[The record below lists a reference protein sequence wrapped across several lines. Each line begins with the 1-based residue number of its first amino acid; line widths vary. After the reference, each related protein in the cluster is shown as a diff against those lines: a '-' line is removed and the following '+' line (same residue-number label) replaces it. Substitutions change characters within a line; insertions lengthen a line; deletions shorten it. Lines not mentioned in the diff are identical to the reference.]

1 MNTPGSAATGAI
13 ETVDE
18 ARLDALRSQPGLLVI
33 DFWQESCPPCRA
45 LEPKVVTFAECHSE
59 VTVVR
64 VDIDTDLQVAQRLDV
79 MTIPTVLVLRDG
91 HEVGRL
97 DGLITAADL
106 DDAIA

>member
-1 MNTPGSAATGAI
+1 M
-13 ETVDE
+13 
-18 ARLDALRSQPGLLVI
+18 
-33 DFWQESCPPCRA
+33 
-45 LEPKVVTFAECHSE
+45 
-59 VTVVR
+59 R